1 MDLLEFKDS
10 LIFIENSRTASQDYT
25 EIETLSQKKGGE
37 GEQLKKYPLH
47 ASTHVHASYIH
58 TKKENL

>member
-10 LIFIENSRTASQDYT
+10 LIFIENSRTDSQDYT
-25 EIETLSQKKGGE
+25 EKKGGE
-37 GEQLKKYPLH
+37 GEQLKKNPLR